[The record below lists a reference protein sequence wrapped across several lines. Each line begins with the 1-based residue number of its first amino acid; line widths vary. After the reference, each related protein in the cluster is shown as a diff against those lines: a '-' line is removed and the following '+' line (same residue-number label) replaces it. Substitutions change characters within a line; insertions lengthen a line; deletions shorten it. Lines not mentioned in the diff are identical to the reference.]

1 MGNRNGERNR
11 ESMYEK
17 DRDRDRERERERVV
31 SGKKTNSLRIR
42 GEM

>member
-17 DRDRDRERERERVV
+17 DRERERERVV